1 MTGKFCLLS
10 QVHETIT
17 DVVVARMNQATSE
30 AGKCMAFIE
39 CRRASITKGG
49 KIKDSTTKAHA
60 ESITELSGRENQAV
74 GVGGKNLKPMACVR
88 STPKDTGMER
98 IVIINTIQDGL
109 KTHL

>member
-39 CRRASITKGG
+39 CQRAPITEGWKV
-49 KIKDSTTKAHA
+49 KDSSTKAHA
-60 ESITELSGRENQAV
+60 EGITELDGREDQSI
-74 GVGGKNLKPMACVR
+74 GIGGKNLKPMACVR
-88 STPKDTGMER
+88 SAPKDTGMER
-98 IVIINTIQDGL
+98 IVIIKTIQNGL
-109 KTHL
+109 ETNL